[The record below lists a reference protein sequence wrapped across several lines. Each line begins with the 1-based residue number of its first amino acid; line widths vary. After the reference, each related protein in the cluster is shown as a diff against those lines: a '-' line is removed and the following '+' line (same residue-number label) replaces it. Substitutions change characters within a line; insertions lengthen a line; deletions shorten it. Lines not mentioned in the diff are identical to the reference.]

1 MKKAFTLVELIFTI
15 VIMAGVFAVIPKILN
30 MTNKSDSIALKQ
42 DALLQAV
49 SLTNIASFLAWDA
62 NNSATTDIQKTSN
75 NYIQDDPPV
84 SYIRAIERINPE
96 ILSILKKHFIP
107 IEEAMKDDFINFL
120 KKREE
125 LIKEKIR
132 ELVSL

>member
-62 NNSATTDIQKTSN
+62 K
-75 NYIQDDPPV
+75 
-84 SYIRAIERINPE
+84 
-96 ILSILKKHFIP
+96 
-107 IEEAMKDDFINFL
+107 
-120 KKREE
+120 
-125 LIKEKIR
+125 
-132 ELVSL
+132 